1 MKLNS
6 DVLEFDANFWPSVS
20 VSRAVSDQLPLIKCW
35 IFGGGLVKWQVQP
48 LETAGNTG
56 MAQLSFV
63 CIAYNMGV

>member
-6 DVLEFDANFWPSVS
+6 DVLEFETPTFGHQFLSL
-20 VSRAVSDQLPLIKCW
+20 SDQLPLIKCW
-35 IFGGGLVKWQVQP
+35 VFGGGLVKWQVRP

-63 CIAYNMGV
+63 CIVYNMGV